1 MKKIRTNSKGSGFHR
16 LNEQVVHED
25 SRAIRGMIN
34 KVRHLV
40 KWRKQVD
47 KTGYTFSCTGSR
59 KGKKRVGRGDGSRKG
74 SFSGRGCKGQKG
86 RAGFRMKPGFEGGQ
100 LPIIKRL
107 PSQRGFTNIFK
118 TGYDVVNVGQLNA
131 FESGTV
137 VDIISLLELGLVK
150 TGENPVKIL
159 GMVN

>member
-1 MKKIRTNSKGSGFHR
+1 LIRLDTLSP
-16 LNEQVVHED
+16 
-25 SRAIRGMIN
+25 AP
-34 KVRHLV
+34 
-40 KWRKQVD
+40 
-47 KTGYTFSCTGSR
+47 GSR
-59 KGKKRVGRGDGSRKG
+59 KSKKRVGRGDGSRKG

-131 FESGTV
+131 FEAGTV

-150 TGENPVKIL
+150 TGQNPVKIL
-159 GMVN
+159 GDGEIDRPLTIKVDKFTAAAKAKIEAAGGAIEEYSDEASAD